1 MVATNE
7 TEDCVSHGQTEGR
20 KGGSLTK
27 CNYWD
32 GEYEDNLDQRAV
44 GEQMVD
50 LVESEGNARKSRD
63 NGEGDGE
70 GTRGKLDWLG
80 QSSSML

>member
-1 MVATNE
+1 
-7 TEDCVSHGQTEGR
+7 
-20 KGGSLTK
+20 
-27 CNYWD
+27 
-32 GEYEDNLDQRAV
+32 
-44 GEQMVD
+44 MVD